1 MSIQDSAFEW
11 TETNREWL
19 IENPARIVAYVAVAL
34 IVRFVIHRAID
45 RATRPR
51 TAGAEPGRGT
61 ALMRGLRSKSSST
74 ERNAQIAARRAQ
86 RAATIGSV
94 LKSTVS
100 IVLLVWVVLS
110 VLSVLGVNIAP
121 FIASAGIV
129 GLAIGFGAQNLVRD
143 FVTGVFMLLEDE
155 HGQVNLIV
163 PPAVYERHRTIVR
176 AEPLLLVHG
185 RFERIER
192 NRNVL
197 VSSLESLAPLA
208 RRIAESTDVTAS
220 LPRAHHFGHR

>member
-1 MSIQDSAFEW
+1 MTPPTPDLSPHDLSMPDVTTRAFEW

-19 IENPARIVAYVAVAL
+19 VENPIRIVAYVLAALVARYAV
-34 IVRFVIHRAID
+34 HRAAD

-51 TAGAEPGRGT
+51 AKDGEKPRSA
-61 ALMRGLRSKSSST
+61 ALIRSLRPRNAPT
-74 ERNAQIAARRAQ
+74 ERSAQIAARHAQ

-129 GLAIGFGAQNLVRD
+129 
-143 FVTGVFMLLEDE
+143 
-155 HGQVNLIV
+155 
-163 PPAVYERHRTIVR
+163 
-176 AEPLLLVHG
+176 
-185 RFERIER
+185 
-192 NRNVL
+192 
-197 VSSLESLAPLA
+197 
-208 RRIAESTDVTAS
+208 
-220 LPRAHHFGHR
+220 